1 MVCSTV
7 SATDPPRHFSD
18 SRPPPWNGEL
28 VRRVAAIGVYWR
40 ALWRIEALFLSK
52 EDCDALELS
61 LEDMLAAV
69 EMGLDAHRRNDVLL
83 PLVAGLRPGRESDR
97 ERILFRHKGFAIS
110 DIVLG
115 HLAFEKAKDRGVGTT
130 LPYYAPPRDE

>member
-1 MVCSTV
+1 MFDGVGHGPA
-7 SATDPPRHFSD
+7 ATFLRLAPAAVERGVGA
-18 SRPPPWNGEL
+18 SRRG
-28 VRRVAAIGVYWR
+28 YWR

-69 EMGLDAHRRNDVLL
+69 EMGLDAHGRNDVLL
-83 PLVAGLRPGRESDR
+83 PSVAGLRPGRESDR

-115 HLAFEKAKDRGVGTT
+115 HLAFEKAKERGVGTT